1 MFPQTSTEDLEEA
14 LKSNLTIDFAI
25 DELLS
30 SCSVES
36 AGKSGKSCLLFH
48 ALQMHEYQR
57 WSC

>member
-1 MFPQTSTEDLEEA
+1 MFPQTSAEDLEKA

-25 DELLS
+25 DELS

-48 ALQMHEYQR
+48 ALRMHEYQR